1 MKKMILKLKQN
12 PDKKSQII
20 VWIQDTK
27 EFEEDV
33 KDIITFFKDQITVKT
48 RTRIRKGYKI
58 TSTNPA
64 IMFSLHSA
72 IQDIISETLADLEGL

>member
-20 VWIQDTK
+20 VWIQETH

-33 KDIITFFKDQITVKT
+33 KDQITVKT

-58 TSTNPA
+58 TSANPA